1 MPQQGPGVAH
11 RSSRVAEARHPGA
24 SLILDRDLVT
34 VSGPAAFSFLQ
45 SLVSQDVDGMAD
57 GDVRRSLLL
66 TPKGKVTS
74 VFRLVRVGD
83 DAWLDLEPGHGDG
96 LRTALERFKLRVKA
110 QLGGPAEPWGMVAFR
125 GADAPAAPDGCVAI
139 RVGDGVDVLGPQ
151 ASLAAIDGVGALS
164 ADEYERARIEAG
176 IPKLGAELDE
186 STIPQEAYL
195 DLDAVSFTKGC
206 FLGQELVARIDS
218 RGHVNCLLRRLR
230 VPDGAAVAPGAE
242 VTVDGKVVG
251 RVTSAVPGV
260 ALGYVRRE
268 VDPGVT
274 ATVADTSATVE
285 AVTTTS

>member
-1 MPQQGPGVAH
+1 
-11 RSSRVAEARHPGA
+11 
-24 SLILDRDLVT
+24 
-34 VSGPAAFSFLQ
+34 
-45 SLVSQDVDGMAD
+45 MAD

-83 DAWLDLEPGHGDG
+83 DAWLDLEPGHGDE

-110 QLGGPAEPWGMVAFR
+110 ELGGPAEPWGWSRSAVRMHR
-125 GADAPAAPDGCVAI
+125 PRPTGASRSRSATGSTSSVRRPRSPRSTVTA
-139 RVGDGVDVLGPQ
+139 R
-151 ASLAAIDGVGALS
+151 SS

-218 RGHVNCLLRRLR
+218 RGHVNRLLRRLR
-230 VPDGAAVAPGAE
+230 AADAARCSRPAP
-242 VTVDGKVVG
+242 T
-251 RVTSAVPGV
+251 
-260 ALGYVRRE
+260 
-268 VDPGVT
+268 
-274 ATVADTSATVE
+274 
-285 AVTTTS
+285 

>member
-1 MPQQGPGVAH
+1 MSV
-11 RSSRVAEARHPGA
+11 
-24 SLILDRDLVT
+24 LDRDLVT
-34 VSGPAAFSFLQ
+34 VSGPDAFSFLQ

-83 DAWLDLEPGHGDG
+83 DAWLDLEPGHGDE

-110 QLGGPAEPWGMVAFR
+110 ELGGPPEPWGMVAFR
-125 GADAPAAPDGCVAI
+125 GGDVPAAPEGCVAI
-139 RVGDGVDVLGPQ
+139 PVADGVDVIGPQ
-151 ASLAAIDGVGALS
+151 AALAAIDGDGALS
-164 ADEYERARIEAG
+164 SDEHERARIEAG

-218 RGHVNCLLRRLR
+218 RGHVNRLLRRLR
-230 VPDGAAVAPGAE
+230 VVDGSSLEAGSE
-242 VTVDGKVVG
+242 VTVDAKSVG
-251 RVTSAVPGV
+251 TVTSAVPGV
-260 ALGYVRRE
+260 ALAYVRHE
-268 VDPGVT
+268 VDPGAT
-274 ATVADTSATVE
+274 AIVAGTNVTVE
-285 AVTTTS
+285 AVTTD